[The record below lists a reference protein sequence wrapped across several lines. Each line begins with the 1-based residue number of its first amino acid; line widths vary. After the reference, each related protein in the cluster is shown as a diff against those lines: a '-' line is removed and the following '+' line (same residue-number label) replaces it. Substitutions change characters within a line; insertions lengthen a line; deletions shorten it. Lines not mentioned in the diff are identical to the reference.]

1 MPGLLPMKASTAV
14 LAFAVLA
21 SSAALAAD
29 PKTVEELAVISDLE
43 TARLDPLSIRRL
55 GDDARF
61 DVGVAWRDPAR
72 RPRGEAATRVVQYVA
87 HCNDGTLA
95 LASVSTSDEQGRP
108 LKRYLVPPGS
118 ADPFQPPPGS
128 QEAAWIGKVCG
139 RN

>member
-1 MPGLLPMKASTAV
+1 MKAPAAV
-14 LAFAVLA
+14 LTFAVFA
-21 SSAALAAD
+21 SSVALAAE

-43 TARLDPLSIRRL
+43 TARLDPLSIRRF

-61 DVGVAWRDPAR
+61 DVGVGWRDPAR
-72 RPRGEAATRVVQYVA
+72 RPPGEAATRVVQYVA
-87 HCNDGTLA
+87 KCKDGTLA

-118 ADPFQPPPGS
+118 ADAIRPPPDS
-128 QEAAWIGKVCG
+128 QEAAWLEKVCS